1 MTQIQLESF
10 LTSLKF
16 FRLDINVLWAI
27 ILFILD
33 LIFISFLESSITQI
47 RLQEGENILL
57 LDQLKLDECIFLLTR
72 YPLDQYS

>member
-16 FRLDINVLWAI
+16 FRLDINALWAI

-57 LDQLKLDECIFLLTR
+57 LDQLKLDECILLLTR